1 MTSVSVNVRS
11 GLYQVRAARS
21 ARGALQAA
29 RLREALDTVLFH
41 GFPPLSSAPTPPLS
55 NLTRENGMLIPAP
68 PLLGRSRVSRLE
80 HRRRKK
86 PRAPT
91 AGQSDRPSITA
102 PRRSNDSHLSAGGGG
117 ASSAHRSPALSYASL
132 MIISIIRLQGVAFLC
147 ATEQLGGGWQRG
159 RRGGGRRRSLG
170 RPGKGRT
177 PSEEGRRHLRS
188 LAASDC
194 G

>member
-1 MTSVSVNVRS
+1 MRRLTLSCFTVSLPS
-11 GLYQVRAARS
+11 
-21 ARGALQAA
+21 
-29 RLREALDTVLFH
+29 RL
-41 GFPPLSSAPTPPLS
+41 PPLPLS

-117 ASSAHRSPALSYASL
+117 ASSARRSPALSYASL

-159 RRGGGRRRSLG
+159 RRGGGRGRSLG